1 LQNRFGA
8 AVAEVDHHELWQRCR
23 LTASVV
29 AREAGEAD
37 RLLDDAER
45 WLNGREWTVVST
57 ERDVVTLDD

>member
-1 LQNRFGA
+1 
-8 AVAEVDHHELWQRCR
+8 VAEVDHHELWQRCR

-29 AREAGEAD
+29 AREAHEAS

-45 WLNGREWTVVST
+45 WLNGQEWVVVSA